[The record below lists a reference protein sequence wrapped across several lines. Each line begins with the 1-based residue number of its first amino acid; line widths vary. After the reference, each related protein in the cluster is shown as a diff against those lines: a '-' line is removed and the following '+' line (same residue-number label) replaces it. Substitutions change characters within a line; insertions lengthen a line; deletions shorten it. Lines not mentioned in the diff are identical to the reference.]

1 MPWSATDI
9 GVVGYSASSL
19 LYLVFTLLLLTSW
32 RGRLQGGLL
41 LGLSAVSTLW
51 SLGCALYANFNSIPA
66 YSIWV
71 LESARLLLLL
81 LFLIRLSELQ
91 AEGGQRRRGLL
102 RRMRQGVFILC
113 LLLFLPM
120 AELIPQL
127 EITKGLPIP
136 NLRLVIQLLLIV
148 LGMALLEQVYRNTP
162 WEHRWGIKYLAL
174 GVGLL
179 LAFDFYLFS
188 DALLFNR
195 LDAETWFA
203 RGAVNAI
210 AVPLLAI
217 SAARNPQWS
226 LDLFV
231 SRKVIFHTT
240 AVFAAGVYLMFMA
253 LAGYYIRIYGGEWS
267 RVLEIVFF
275 VGAGL
280 ILLVILFSGQL
291 RSRLKVFISKHFLSY
306 KYDYREEW
314 LSLIG
319 ILSSRSTL
327 QTPLGERVI
336 YGLGEI
342 VDSPGGVLYLRD
354 EKGELRH
361 DAQWNMPAERFAD
374 ATELQVLR
382 PYLEDTEWVI
392 NLQEYVTD
400 PDIYEGLDLPDWLFQ
415 DTRIWLI
422 IPLFHEDML
431 RGIVL
436 LAKPRAPQKLDWET
450 LDLLKTSGR
459 QAASYLA
466 LDEAGRALAE
476 AHQFAGFNRLSAFV
490 MHDLKNLIAQLSL
503 VVKNAERH
511 KHNPAFI
518 DDVVL
523 TINNSVGKM
532 NRLMAQLRG
541 AMPESRSDRI
551 DLRALLL
558 ELVGTRDKQ
567 QPAPHLDALPESG
580 VFIYADRD
588 RMSSVVGHIIQNAQD
603 ASGAKGDVS
612 VSLHTHDEEVCI
624 QIQDNG
630 QGMDANFI
638 NDRLFKPFDSTK
650 GLTGMGVGAYECREF
665 VTSLRG
671 RVEVQSSPGEGT
683 LFSIFLPLPEK
694 SNLSEMNH

>member
-1 MPWSATDI
+1 MPLSATNMGVI
-9 GVVGYSASSL
+9 GYTASAV
-19 LYLVFTLLLLTSW
+19 LYLVFSLLLLSSW

-41 LGLSAVSTLW
+41 LTLSIVSTLW
-51 SLGCALYANFNSIPA
+51 SLGCALYIHVGTIPA
-66 YSIWV
+66 YSIWA
-71 LESARLLLLL
+71 LESARLLFVL
-81 LFLIRLSELQ
+81 LFLIHLSVLQ
-91 AEGGQRRRGLL
+91 AEGGGRSSGLL
-102 RRMRQGVFILC
+102 RHMRHGVIITC
-113 LLLFLPM
+113 LFLFLPLV
-120 AELIPQL
+120 ELIPQL

-136 NLRLVIQLLLIV
+136 NLRLVAQLLLIV
-148 LGMALLEQVYRNTP
+148 LGMVLLEQIYRNTP
-162 WEHRWGIKYLAL
+162 WEHRWGIKYLIL

-203 RGAVNAI
+203 RGPVNAI

-231 SRKVIFHTT
+231 SRKIVFHTT

-267 RVLEIVFF
+267 RILEIVFF

-280 ILLVILFSGQL
+280 VLLVVLFSGQL
-291 RSRLKVFISKHFLSY
+291 RSRLKVFISKHFFSY

-314 LSLIG
+314 LRLIN

-354 EKGELRH
+354 QHDELCH
-361 DAQWNMPAERFAD
+361 HVQWNMQAERFTD
-374 ATELQVLR
+374 ATELQILR
-382 PYLEDTEWVI
+382 PYLEDTQWVI
-392 NLQEYVTD
+392 NLDEYIKD
-400 PDIYEGLDLPDWLFQ
+400 PEIYEGLDLPDWLFQ
-415 DTRIWLI
+415 GSRIWLI
-422 IPLFHEDML
+422 VPLFHEDML

-436 LAKPRAPQKLDWET
+436 LAKPRAPQSLDWET
-450 LDLLKTSGR
+450 LDLLKTSGQ

-466 LDEAGRALAE
+466 LDEAARALAE
-476 AHQFAGFNRLSAFV
+476 AQQFAGFNRLSAFV
-490 MHDLKNLIAQLSL
+490 VHDLKNLIAQLSL

-518 DDVVL
+518 EDVVM
-523 TINNSVGKM
+523 TINNSVDKM

-541 AMPESRSDRI
+541 AMPESRLDRI
-551 DLRALLL
+551 ELRGLLL
-558 ELVGTRDKQ
+558 ELVNARNQQ
-567 QPAPHLDALPESG
+567 QPAPHLDMLPEG
-580 VFIYADRD
+580 ELYVYADHD
-588 RMSSVVGHIIQNAQD
+588 RMSSVIGHIIQNAQD
-603 ASGAKGDVS
+603 ATSAKGCVS
-612 VSLHTHDEEVCI
+612 VSLLPGDGEVCI
-624 QIQDNG
+624 QVRDDG
-630 QGMDANFI
+630 QGMDTEFI
-638 NDRLFKPFDSTK
+638 NNRLFKPFESTK

-665 VTSLRG
+665 VTSLGG

-683 LFSIFLPLPEK
+683 LFSIFLPLPP
-694 SNLSEMNH
+694 